1 MKTIPLFIFLC
12 LILSLSG
19 CSRFYRVIFGIH
31 KPVLENEASLKSY
44 AFGIGLDT
52 SNMFA
57 VRYRDYFNVASR
69 RGFPDA
75 LIFNSSGGY
84 IEYKRTDTSCNA
96 GLFSFI
102 PQLNKDSNYI
112 QSDTFRLNNEIYRFR
127 TLSGQPVQSFDT
139 ASYDFLLC
147 IYWARFLGN
156 ININHVAV
164 WQQMAS
170 ANPNA
175 TIKTILVNLDVQQ
188 NWETP
193 QRDELLYAMRK
204 AIR

>member
-1 MKTIPLFIFLC
+1 MKTIHLFIFLC

-19 CSRFYRVIFGIH
+19 CNRFYRVIFGIH
-31 KPVLENEASLKSY
+31 KPVLENETSLKSY

-52 SNMFA
+52 SNIYA
-57 VRYRDYFNVASR
+57 VSYPEYLNVATR
-69 RGFPDA
+69 RGLTDA

-84 IEYKRTDTSCNA
+84 IEYKLTDTSCNA
-96 GLFSFI
+96 GLFAFI

-112 QSDTFRLNNEIYRFR
+112 QSDTFRLSNEIFRFR
-127 TLSGQPVQSFDT
+127 TLSGQPVSSFDT
-139 ASYDFLLC
+139 SSYDFLLC
-147 IYWARFLGN
+147 IYWVHFLGKLN
-156 ININHVAV
+156 VDHVRV
-164 WQQMAS
+164 WQQLAS